1 MLAVQAEEMIHNIR
15 VSFSEL
21 LESVD
26 WMDDETRAKAKEK
39 VRDYWID
46 DDTRAEAKEK
56 VRYC

>member
-26 WMDDETRAKAKEK
+26 WMDDETRAKEK
-39 VRDYWID
+39 MKDCWMD
-46 DDTRAEAKEK
+46 D
-56 VRYC
+56 